1 LRVAHARAE
10 GALTALDRRIAQTKQ
25 DLASAQQRLE
35 QLDAEEKEHR
45 DALEMLAGVSTGAGD
60 RLQELFA
67 ERDRVAIELR
77 RLDEQLAETADAALA
92 LETQV
97 RTLRR
102 STEERSEMRHRLEL
116 QRAEADA
123 AENRVRDRL
132 EAEWARPFEQ

>member
-1 LRVAHARAE
+1 
-10 GALTALDRRIAQTKQ
+10 
-25 DLASAQQRLE
+25 
-35 QLDAEEKEHR
+35 EKEHR

-92 LETQV
+92 LEMQV

-132 EAEWARPFEQ
+132 EAEWARPFEQLLEEATLLDMDVDVMKAELAAVTADIERL